1 MLGMMPRQQV
11 QACDEA
17 HPTMMRPDSS
27 STMMLARP
35 VRLMIRPTTVT
46 PEQMRSDQITSLPG
60 TPGGSDAS
68 RSTITCISTLPT
80 CKMLFSAF

>member
-1 MLGMMPRQQV
+1 MHDGWAEMRGSSVSGMILRRQV

-35 VRLMIRPTTVT
+35 VRRMILPTTVT
-46 PEQMRSDQITSLPG
+46 PEQKHNHMYNH
-60 TPGGSDAS
+60 
-68 RSTITCISTLPT
+68 
-80 CKMLFSAF
+80 SADM

>member
-1 MLGMMPRQQV
+1 M

-35 VRLMIRPTTVT
+35 VRLMILPTTVT
-46 PEQMRSDQITSLPG
+46 PKWEQN
-60 TPGGSDAS
+60 
-68 RSTITCISTLPT
+68 CICKHS
-80 CKMLFSAF
+80 CDMKMLHAALLIKPVNQSESSCLWGNMLHDALH

>member
-1 MLGMMPRQQV
+1 MGGSSVLGMILRQQV

-46 PEQMRSDQITSLPG
+46 PEQEHNHMYKHSVD
-60 TPGGSDAS
+60 
-68 RSTITCISTLPT
+68 
-80 CKMLFSAF
+80 M